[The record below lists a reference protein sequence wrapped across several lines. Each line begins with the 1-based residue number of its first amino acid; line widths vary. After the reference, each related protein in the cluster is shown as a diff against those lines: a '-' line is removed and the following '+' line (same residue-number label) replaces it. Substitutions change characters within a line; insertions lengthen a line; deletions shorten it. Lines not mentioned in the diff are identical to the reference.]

1 MVVISKKAMKL
12 LVAFVRRGFA
22 KFADADSK
30 ICHVC
35 TFDSEQSALLSGG
48 VESTVDD
55 DEDDEYDDDDYDD
68 EYDDDD
74 YDDDDDD
81 YWSSS
86 KCSNCGVNHNF
97 DATECHVCGLLLGG
111 APSGTTGVFGEDDF
125 DHN

>member
-1 MVVISKKAMKL
+1 M
-12 LVAFVRRGFA
+12 
-22 KFADADSK
+22 
-30 ICHVC
+30 
-35 TFDSEQSALLSGG
+35 SGG

-86 KCSNCGVNHNF
+86 KCSNCGVNHRK
-97 DATECHVCGLLLGG
+97 
-111 APSGTTGVFGEDDF
+111 P
-125 DHN
+125 